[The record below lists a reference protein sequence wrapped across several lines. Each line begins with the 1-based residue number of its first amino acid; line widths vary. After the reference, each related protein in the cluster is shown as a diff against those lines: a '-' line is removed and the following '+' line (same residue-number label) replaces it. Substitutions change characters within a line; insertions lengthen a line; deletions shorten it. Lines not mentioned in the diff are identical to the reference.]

1 MDQKSL
7 VLVKPDGVRKHLIG
21 EIIGRF
27 ERRGLKICALKMLV
41 MTKAQAEYHYAEHVG
56 KPFFPEP
63 EAFITGGP
71 EFGWMG
77 LVR

>member
-21 EIIGRF
+21 EIIARF

-41 MTKAQAEYHYAEHVG
+41 MTKDQAKYHYAEHVENMLTNRSSRNW
-56 KPFFPEP
+56 KLSLP
-63 EAFITGGP
+63 A
-71 EFGWMG
+71 
-77 LVR
+77 VRWLP